1 VKSSDLTIILSRRE
15 CPVASKYK
23 MSRGL
28 LWTLGVAL
36 VVLVSS
42 FSMST
47 LHYFYMWKKT
57 ANYDRLRLESDA
69 LRGENEILR
78 LSTRQ
83 LGEKISNL
91 EINSKKLEFL
101 SISGGEK
108 MGSTGGPSN
117 AEDFLTNL
125 NGRGLIRHF
134 RSLTRRSITLAKD
147 LRNLKERYNTRSIL
161 LVATPNVMPVKGYPS
176 GHYGYRTDPFTAE
189 RDFHPGMDISAPL
202 GTKVIATADGLILFA
217 GRESGYGRLVSIEH
231 KFGVSTRYGH
241 LHRILVKKGQR
252 VNRND
257 VIGYVGS
264 TGRATGPHL
273 HYEVRLN
280 GQPLNPLRFFQGLG

>member
-1 VKSSDLTIILSRRE
+1 MKSSDLTVILSRRGR
-15 CPVASKYK
+15 PVASKYK
-23 MSRGL
+23 MSRRFL
-28 LWTLGVAL
+28 LTLGIAL

-57 ANYDRLRLESDA
+57 ASYDRLRLESDV
-69 LRGENEILR
+69 LRRENEVLK

-83 LGEKISNL
+83 LGERISNL
-91 EINSKKLEFL
+91 EVTSKKLEFS
-101 SISGGEK
+101 SISGEERV
-108 MGSTGGPSN
+108 SSVGGPSN
-117 AEDFLTNL
+117 SGDFLTNL
-125 NGRGLIRHF
+125 NGRGLARHF
-134 RSLTRRSITLAKD
+134 RSLTRRSITLEKD
-147 LRNLKERYNTRSIL
+147 LRKLKDLYNTRAIL
-161 LVATPNVMPVKGYPS
+161 LFATPNLMPVKGYPS
-176 GHYGYRTDPFTAE
+176 GHYGHRTDPFTAE
-189 RDFHPGMDISAPL
+189 LDFHPGMDISAPR
-202 GTKVIATADGLILFA
+202 GTKVIATADGVILFA

-252 VNRND
+252 VKRND
-257 VIGYVGS
+257 VIGYVGA

-280 GQPLNPLRFFQGLG
+280 GRPLNPLRFFQNVG